1 MVGVEALG
9 WDHLLFLAA
18 SAECI
23 AHIDLVVGVE
33 DDVMRRPKLVDL
45 VVFVLVVVVV
55 RYDVVEE
62 RAETGRVEPVADG
75 EVLFRVIARRVAR
88 RRLRACRAVFR
99 GGCVPTSAATATAA
113 ASATLHHV

>member
-9 WDHLLFLAA
+9 GYHLFLAA

-23 AHIDLVVGVE
+23 AHVDLVVGVE
-33 DDVMRRPKLVDL
+33 DDVMRRPKFVDL
-45 VVFVLVVVVV
+45 VVFVVVVVVIV

-62 RAETGRVEPVADG
+62 RAETGRIEPVADG
-75 EVLFRVIARRVAR
+75 EVLLRVVARRVAR

-99 GGCVPTSAATATAA
+99 CGRVAASAAPTTAA
-113 ASATLHHV
+113 ASAALHHV